1 MARNYKMF
9 SKFGE
14 KFDMIS
20 DIVAHLF
27 ILYTMINVY
36 DNDTNSVIIP
46 LLLISFYLMNRWYGH
61 VEALNNHNKFGN
73 DNFLKTKKKSFSE
86 NTLFNKFYLS
96 LVNTGY
102 AQYRKEY
109 KEFDK
114 KKIYDNL
121 NFLKH
126 FSPGNIE
133 TMIFI
138 IMLIATVKN

>member
-1 MARNYKMF
+1 M
-9 SKFGE
+9 
-14 KFDMIS
+14 
-20 DIVAHLF
+20 
-27 ILYTMINVY
+27 
-36 DNDTNSVIIP
+36 
-46 LLLISFYLMNRWYGH
+46 
-61 VEALNNHNKFGN
+61 
-73 DNFLKTKKKSFSE
+73 KKSFSE

-114 KKIYDNL
+114 KKFYDNL

-126 FSPGNIE
+126 FGPSNIE